1 MSGSDLSPSL
11 LVAMPQ
17 LLDPNFHRAV
27 VLLIDHDE
35 GGTFGLVLNRGTDL
49 PVAQLCAS
57 LGIEWQGREE
67 RSVEWGGPVQP
78 EHGWLLMGEDAPG
91 HLEVTDV
98 MQGVRFSRS
107 PDVLR
112 ECAEAPPRKFRIFL
126 GYAGWGPGQLE
137 AERAHGI
144 AAEEERSAKRSA
156 REDDLR
162 RERRGELRRRRIGC
176 TRDGV
181 RAGECGERAGDE
193 ERGRGMPL
201 HGRMLP

>member
-1 MSGSDLSPSL
+1 VSGSDLSPAL

-17 LLDPNFHRAV
+17 LLDPNFHRTV

-57 LGIEWQGREE
+57 LGIDWQGREE

-98 MQGVRFSRS
+98 IQGVRFSRS

-112 ECAEAPPRKFRIFL
+112 ECAESPPRKFRVFL
-126 GYAGWGPGQLE
+126 GYAGWGPGQLQQE
-137 AERAHGI
+137 LVQGAWLVAPASAEFVF
-144 AAEEERSAKRSA
+144 
-156 REDDLR
+156 D
-162 RERRGELRRRRIGC
+162 
-176 TRDGV
+176 TPRDALWEQVVRHLGV
-181 RAGECGERAGDE
+181 DPATLVPTQGVN
-193 ERGRGMPL
+193 
-201 HGRMLP
+201 

>member
-1 MSGSDLSPSL
+1 VSASDLSPSL

-27 VLLIDHDE
+27 VLLIDHDD

-98 MQGVRFSRS
+98 IQGVRFSRS

-112 ECAEAPPRKFRIFL
+112 ECAEAPPRKFRVFL
-126 GYAGWGPGQLE
+126 GYAGWGPGQLQQE
-137 AERAHGI
+137 LVQGAWLVAPASAEFVFDTP
-144 AAEEERSAKRSA
+144 
-156 REDDLR
+156 RESLWEQVVR
-162 RERRGELRRRRIGC
+162 RL
-176 TRDGV
+176 GV
-181 RAGECGERAGDE
+181 DPATLVPTQGVN
-193 ERGRGMPL
+193 
-201 HGRMLP
+201 

>member
-1 MSGSDLSPSL
+1 VSGSDLSPSL

-17 LLDPNFHRAV
+17 LLDPNFHRTV
-27 VLLIDHDE
+27 VLLIDHDDA
-35 GGTFGLVLNRGTDL
+35 GTFGLVLNRGTDL

-98 MQGVRFSRS
+98 TQGVRFSRS

-112 ECAEAPPRKFRIFL
+112 ECAEAPPRKFRVFL
-126 GYAGWGPGQLE
+126 GYAGWGPGQLQQE
-137 AERAHGI
+137 LVQGAWLVAPVSAEFVFDTP
-144 AAEEERSAKRSA
+144 
-156 REDDLR
+156 RESLWEQVVR
-162 RERRGELRRRRIGC
+162 HL
-176 TRDGV
+176 GV
-181 RAGECGERAGDE
+181 DPATLVPTQGVN
-193 ERGRGMPL
+193 
-201 HGRMLP
+201 